1 MRYPEIEFQPLD
13 VIKKYQEERLVETI
27 KYLNENSP
35 YYKRLFAENHIDISK
50 INTIES
56 LQGIPFTEKNDLQRY
71 NDDFLCVPK
80 EKIVDYITTSGTTGE
95 PVVFA

>member
-50 INTIES
+50 IKVYYNANGAKLGNRIES
-56 LQGIPFTEKNDLQRY
+56 RLKL
-71 NDDFLCVPK
+71 K
-80 EKIVDYITTSGTTGE
+80 
-95 PVVFA
+95 